1 MKRLVYLVRFGHHP
15 LAVLVVTA
23 FLSHFA
29 DIDFRIEIRG
39 ESHAV
44 ITGVAIHDIEVVN
57 LVEMV
62 FSGIG
67 GENSC
72 HSRIEAAAQD
82 GRQPLL
88 LEALLIGPL
97 PRILE
102 MRLVLGFVIG
112 CIEVVHPAL
121 QAGVHDGQI
130 LVRQRHVH
138 YDIGLESPKQLAQI
152 GYIVGIDL
160 RSLHPVPADCRSNGI
175 TLRFCSAGQHHV
187 RKNRIG
193 SNFLRHDGTYASCA
207 DNQSFTH
214 KIYLVL
220 RFTIIN
226 ILYKNIVLFWQ
237 NKNFLYICTTKTDN
251 SGLARMIP

>member
-1 MKRLVYLVRFGHHP
+1 
-15 LAVLVVTA
+15 
-23 FLSHFA
+23 
-29 DIDFRIEIRG
+29 
-39 ESHAV
+39 
-44 ITGVAIHDIEVVN
+44 
-57 LVEMV
+57 MV
-62 FSGIG
+62 FGGIG

-72 HSRIEAAAQD
+72 HSRIEAAAQNS
-82 GRQPLL
+82 RQPFL

-102 MRLVLGFVIG
+102 MRLVLGFIIR

-121 QAGVHDGQI
+121 QAGVHNGQI

-138 YDIGLESPKQLAQI
+138 HDIGLEGPKQLAQI

-226 ILYKNIVLFWQ
+226 IPYKNIVLFWQ

>member
-23 FLSHFA
+23 FLSHLA
-29 DIDFRIEIRG
+29 DIDFGVEVRG

-44 ITGVAIHDIEVVN
+44 IAGVAVHDIEVVN

-62 FSGIG
+62 FGGIG

-72 HSRIEAAAQD
+72 HSRIEAAAQNS
-82 GRQPLL
+82 RQPFL

-130 LVRQRHVH
+130 LVGKSQV
-138 YDIGLESPKQLAQI
+138 
-152 GYIVGIDL
+152 
-160 RSLHPVPADCRSNGI
+160 
-175 TLRFCSAGQHHV
+175 
-187 RKNRIG
+187 
-193 SNFLRHDGTYASCA
+193 
-207 DNQSFTH
+207 
-214 KIYLVL
+214 
-220 RFTIIN
+220 
-226 ILYKNIVLFWQ
+226 
-237 NKNFLYICTTKTDN
+237 
-251 SGLARMIP
+251 